1 MVNIAYIAQQRIPVP
16 EKLVNQTEID
26 VNTAT
31 RLKDVIIQNINT
43 DSRTRVGMF
52 NLKQQN

>member
-16 EKLVNQTEID
+16 EELVNQTEIG